1 MGFIKMLIGLPLI
14 AVIIIFAFVNNDL
27 ANFSLWPFNI
37 EISVSLSVAIIFF
50 ILFGF
55 LLGEFFAWLSNAPV
69 RKALRNQK
77 KQNRKLSK
85 EQQKLVR
92 EMENLHE
99 NLVKT
104 VAPEAPVL
112 KKNHESLGKKFKN
125 LFHHKSEDVLPKST
139 VEPHNPD

>member
-37 EISVSLSVAIIFF
+37 EISVSLSVVIIFF

-104 VAPEAPVL
+104 VAPETPKL
-112 KKNHESLGKKFKN
+112 NKNHESLGEKFKN
-125 LFHHKSEDVLPKST
+125 LFHHKSEGDLPRNT